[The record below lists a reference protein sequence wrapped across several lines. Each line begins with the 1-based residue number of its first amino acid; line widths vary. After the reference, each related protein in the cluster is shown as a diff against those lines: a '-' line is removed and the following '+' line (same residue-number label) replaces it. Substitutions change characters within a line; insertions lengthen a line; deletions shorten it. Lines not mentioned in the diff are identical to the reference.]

1 MWLLFFFSPVMIL
14 SWIKCLWIAGICL
27 DWGLFNCKT
36 EECDPKAVMKEFTG
50 THTHLHSWG
59 RATTRLKTTWQTL
72 NLTPAVSELS
82 NVWNICT
89 FATYSISR
97 VTVYGCVLIN
107 KQLSVERS
115 QILML
120 NRGHVLNSNE
130 LLSAGLKVMRVA
142 QLLSPVQFTSRCV
155 SDKEPLALL
164 WPRPLPE

>member
-1 MWLLFFFSPVMIL
+1 M
-14 SWIKCLWIAGICL
+14 C
-27 DWGLFNCKT
+27 
-36 EECDPKAVMKEFTG
+36 E
-50 THTHLHSWG
+50 
-59 RATTRLKTTWQTL
+59 
-72 NLTPAVSELS
+72 
-82 NVWNICT
+82 T

-164 WPRPLPE
+164 